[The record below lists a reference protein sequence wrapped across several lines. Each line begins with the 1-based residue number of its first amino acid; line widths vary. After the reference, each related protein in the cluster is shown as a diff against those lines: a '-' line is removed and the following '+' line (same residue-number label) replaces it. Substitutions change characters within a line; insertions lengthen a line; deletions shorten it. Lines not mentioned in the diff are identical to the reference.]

1 MVAADASP
9 MEIQWREETDF
20 KACGS
25 CASEQDQS
33 HPVRRNWLGRKSIV
47 MTVVGEGGRKDLL
60 GDGAARYG
68 ARRGARSVGVGESG
82 FMRQS

>member
-1 MVAADASP
+1 
-9 MEIQWREETDF
+9 MEGGERF

-33 HPVRRNWLGRKSIV
+33 HPVRRKWLGRKTIA
-47 MTVVGEGGRKDLL
+47 MTVVGEAGRKGLL
-60 GDGAARYG
+60 SDGAARYG
-68 ARRGARSVGVGESG
+68 ARQGARSFRVGETG